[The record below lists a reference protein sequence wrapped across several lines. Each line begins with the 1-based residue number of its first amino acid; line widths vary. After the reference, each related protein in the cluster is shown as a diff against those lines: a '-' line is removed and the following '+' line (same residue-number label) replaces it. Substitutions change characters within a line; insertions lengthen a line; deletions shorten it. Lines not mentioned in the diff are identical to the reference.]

1 MADRSHSPDCAR
13 ERRGHRCHVVVRD
26 STPRREGP
34 MTINNQ
40 ARHSNQSTL
49 MLPGVALAAPTFAV
63 GFAHVFAPWIN
74 GSGLPDVIREIS
86 GDLPRLCRKPCSVVH
101 HTPASRC
108 GATEVGR

>member
-1 MADRSHSPDCAR
+1 
-13 ERRGHRCHVVVRD
+13 
-26 STPRREGP
+26 